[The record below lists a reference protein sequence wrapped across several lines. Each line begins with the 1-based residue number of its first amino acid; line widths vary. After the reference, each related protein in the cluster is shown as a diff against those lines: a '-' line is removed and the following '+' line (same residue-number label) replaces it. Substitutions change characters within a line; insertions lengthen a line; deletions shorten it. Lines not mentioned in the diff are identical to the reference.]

1 VQNNADSLASGNRLL
16 AALSDQDRAQ
26 LHSDMEEVRLEDG
39 AIIVDAD
46 QDLTHAYFPHDSV
59 VSLVSMMADGRV
71 AETATIG
78 REGAVGFDLLSNG
91 ATAFNRHS
99 VQVAGRASRI
109 EIGRMRR
116 ATQQLAGVR
125 TALSRYTQ
133 AFVAQVLQSV
143 ACNGLHDVEE
153 RCSRW
158 LLMTHDRVGKDSFPL
173 TQEFLAEML
182 GVHRPTVSVAARAL
196 QQAGLIQYRRGVVT
210 ILDRAELESAG
221 CECYGIVRRRFERL
235 LPLTFT

>member
-1 VQNNADSLASGNRLL
+1 MQSHFGDHTNGNRLL
-16 AALSDQDRAQ
+16 AALADKDLARLRAD
-26 LHSDMEEVRLEDG
+26 LEEVRLENG
-39 AIIVDAD
+39 AILVDAD
-46 QDLTHAYFPHDSV
+46 QRLTHAYFPHDSV
-59 VSLVSMMADGRV
+59 VSLVSLMADGRV

-78 REGAVGFDLLSNG
+78 REGAVGFDLLPNG
-91 ATAFNRHS
+91 ATAFNRHA
-99 VQVAGRASRI
+99 VRVRGRASRI
-109 EIGRMRR
+109 EFGRMRR
-116 ATQQLAGVR
+116 AVQDVPGLKL
-125 TALSRYTQ
+125 ALSRYTQ

-143 ACNGLHDVEE
+143 ACSGLHDVEA

-182 GVHRPTVSVAARAL
+182 GVHRPTVTVAARTL
-196 QQAGLIQYRRGVVT
+196 QRAGLIRYSRGVVT
-210 ILDRAELESAG
+210 IVDRVELEKAG